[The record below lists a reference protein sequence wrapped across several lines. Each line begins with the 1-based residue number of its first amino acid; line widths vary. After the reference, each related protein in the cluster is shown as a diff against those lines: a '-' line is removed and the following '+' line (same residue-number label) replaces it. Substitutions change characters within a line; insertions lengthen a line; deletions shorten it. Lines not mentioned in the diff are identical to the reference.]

1 MMLEKALSVR
11 PPEAGVMTLR
21 EIEEIL
27 ADIAC
32 SVGGTVFDISVEEFS
47 GAFCIRLHYME
58 TDIFNGKLE
67 QQNTRRWVV
76 SKHSTPSEI
85 AQTVLKAAL
94 TSSEHMVRE
103 HFTYKGVR
111 IFNPHIDIEELVKLL
126 RGGSADAPESI
137 AGENT
142 PLPPDGGQTKEG
154 GHNA

>member
-1 MMLEKALSVR
+1 MDD
-11 PPEAGVMTLR
+11 LR
-21 EIEEIL
+21 DFIDPDEGYR
-27 ADIAC
+27 D
-32 SVGGTVFDISVEEFS
+32 
-47 GAFCIRLHYME
+47 
-58 TDIFNGKLE
+58 TDWDSHLRIDP
-67 QQNTRRWVV
+67 RRWVV
-76 SKHSTPSEI
+76 SKHSTRSEI

-142 PLPPDGGQTKEG
+142 PLPPDGGRTNEG